1 MKNVLISFFLSFVLL
16 SCHKETDNAGQG
28 ACNMKKVYADNA
40 KKVTITS
47 GVWGTVSNME
57 GDFMPMVPPCNS
69 CGHHCPVQRTVKIYE
84 YTLFSEGVTSEPFS
98 GFYDSLKTS
107 LIAQVDTDA
116 DGFFQINIPPGHY
129 SMMVVENGKLYANL
143 MDEDGG
149 INPFTLSTRI
159 VNLNIVMTYQATF

>member
-1 MKNVLISFFLSFVLL
+1 MKNVLVSFFISFVLF
-16 SCHKETDNAGQG
+16 SCHKETGKAGQVG
-28 ACNMKKVYADNA
+28 CDMNKVYTDNA
-40 KKVTITS
+40 KKVTITV

-69 CGHHCPVQRTVKIYE
+69 CGHHCPVQRTVKIYD
-84 YTLFSEGVTSEPFS
+84 YTLFSEGITSEPYS

-116 DGFFQINIPPGHY
+116 DGFFQVDIPPGHY

-143 MDEDGG
+143 MDGQGG
-149 INPFTLSTRI
+149 INPFTLTTGI
-159 VNLNIVMTYQATF
+159 ENVNIVMTYKATF